1 MERNKIKLTST
12 KHSQNYL
19 SKKDEIDQIIK
30 TKEQNERKAELKSR
44 DIQYNDKNIS
54 QNKVN
59 TTVNK

>member
-54 QNKVN
+54 
-59 TTVNK
+59 